1 MNLSGLPPKLQLLA
15 NRVSA
20 VLEST
25 IHRMAAQQVGLE
37 NVSQQRDQTDSLL
50 NESSFNL
57 KTMLSLSTDLT
68 SRLSAEMGITAAELD
83 GSPGTEEQTLSFKQ
97 IIKYFP
103 AITQSAAQLYRIVIT
118 PTEQEQVAL
127 LALKREQLE
136 SKTTLIAA
144 RRSLDSCLLCEGGG
158 LKLHQ
163 LVSTLW
169 RPCPKTLQLAE
180 RLRTRIDVEWYPAT
194 RLLDVTQTLG
204 ECTPVDQVDSTAG
217 SFPISSLS
225 VSSEPVTASGTHSL

>member
-1 MNLSGLPPKLQLLA
+1 MC
-15 NRVSA
+15 R
-20 VLEST
+20 
-25 IHRMAAQQVGLE
+25 
-37 NVSQQRDQTDSLL
+37 
-50 NESSFNL
+50 
-57 KTMLSLSTDLT
+57 
-68 SRLSAEMGITAAELD
+68 
-83 GSPGTEEQTLSFKQ
+83 
-97 IIKYFP
+97 
-103 AITQSAAQLYRIVIT
+103 RIRIGIT

-127 LALKREQLE
+127 LALKREQLD

-144 RRSLDSCLLCEGGG
+144 RRSLASCLLCEGGG